1 MLVLPVPY
9 ELTTSY
15 GQGTRQGPRALLH
28 ASAQVE
34 LYDREF
40 ERECALEWGVHTL
53 PFLAP
58 NYHSPEVAHTEI
70 AEAVAEYAR
79 TDKLLCVLGGE
90 HSISGSVA
98 RGLHEVHGPF
108 VTVQLDAH
116 ADLRDEY
123 EGTPYSHASAMRRVI
138 DNGGGPVLQ
147 LGIRSLSVDEAAFIR
162 EQPEAVQTFFAE
174 QVHAGEHLD
183 ALRAFVRGK
192 SVFLTIDVDCFDA
205 ALMPATGTPEPDG
218 LLWPE
223 VLDIVR
229 IVAAESGR
237 VLAFDVME
245 LAPIAG
251 NQAPDYLA
259 AKLTYK
265 VMSLLMAKRA
275 ESLRC
280 KGTCMN
286 PALRTTWLW
295 TGRPGGDRACR
306 RYRHVS
312 GDHTCPGRF
321 AGCWS
326 ALVGGGDGAVSLV
339 SGSSGLLPRASR
351 GRYGC
356 ASDAHQRME
365 WLSLGTD
372 RCRAIRAGA

>member
-1 MLVLPVPY
+1 MSFEFLPPANFLGLPEEYSRLSTSGVLILPVPY

-15 GQGTRQGPRALLH
+15 GQGTRQGPRALLQ

-34 LYDREF
+34 LYDRELD
-40 ERECALEWGVHTL
+40 RECALDWGVHTL
-53 PFLAP
+53 PQLAP
-58 NYHSPEVAHTEI
+58 NYHSPVVAHTEI

-79 TDKLLCVLGGE
+79 TGRLLCVLGGE

-147 LGIRSLSVDEAAFIR
+147 LGIRSLSMDEAAFIR

-174 QVHAGEHLD
+174 QVHAGEHHE

-218 LLWPE
+218 LSWPE

-237 VLAFDVME
+237 VLAFDIME

-265 VMSLLMAKRA
+265 VMSLLMA
-275 ESLRC
+275 
-280 KGTCMN
+280 
-286 PALRTTWLW
+286 
-295 TGRPGGDRACR
+295 
-306 RYRHVS
+306 
-312 GDHTCPGRF
+312 
-321 AGCWS
+321 
-326 ALVGGGDGAVSLV
+326 
-339 SGSSGLLPRASR
+339 
-351 GRYGC
+351 
-356 ASDAHQRME
+356 QR
-365 WLSLGTD
+365 SNV
-372 RCRAIRAGA
+372 